1 MRIGITC
8 NHFAHSGGMEQYALS
23 LVEALLELGH
33 QPVVF
38 TMDVDTSLPFYSDC
52 EVHQCL
58 TAWLPNKL
66 KVVKF
71 GRWFEHISRDM
82 KLDTSIACSL
92 TPGAEID
99 CCGGTHIGYL
109 KAMKR
114 SPWFYDR
121 WTIATERRLYSRAKL
136 IVAHADIMKQE
147 LRDFYGINPDKI
159 TTLYPPLTINTQDT
173 DQTRSELRRHFHLPD
188 DKTLFLFPSSSHKR
202 KGFPLLKDYFEK
214 GNGEELLIVAG
225 RPPKGECKNTLYVGY
240 CNEMPLLYKACDY
253 TILASSYEPFGMVG
267 PESVANGTPVI
278 FGENIGCYEIIDR
291 KARVTFNVSDAE
303 SLASAGI
310 SHTLGRCISNIGP
323 PFLKHWD
330 SPLRRRAS

>member
-1 MRIGITC
+1 M
-8 NHFAHSGGMEQYALS
+8 
-23 LVEALLELGH
+23 
-33 QPVVF
+33 
-38 TMDVDTSLPFYSDC
+38 
-52 EVHQCL
+52 
-58 TAWLPNKL
+58 
-66 KVVKF
+66 
-71 GRWFEHISRDM
+71 
-82 KLDTSIACSL
+82 
-92 TPGAEID
+92 
-99 CCGGTHIGYL
+99 
-109 KAMKR
+109 
-114 SPWFYDR
+114 
-121 WTIATERRLYSRAKL
+121 
-136 IVAHADIMKQE
+136 
-147 LRDFYGINPDKI
+147 
-159 TTLYPPLTINTQDT
+159 
-173 DQTRSELRRHFHLPD
+173 
-188 DKTLFLFPSSSHKR
+188 FPSSSHKR

-278 FGENIGCYEIIDR
+278 FGENIGCCEIIDR